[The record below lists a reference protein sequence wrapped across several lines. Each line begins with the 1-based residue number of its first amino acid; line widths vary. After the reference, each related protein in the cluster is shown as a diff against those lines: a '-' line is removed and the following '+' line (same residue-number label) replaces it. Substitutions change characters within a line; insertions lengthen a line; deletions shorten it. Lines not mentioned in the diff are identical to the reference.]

1 MPKEESI
8 LKYNH
13 EEKSIKIP
21 FIIYADMVSL
31 FAKIFTCHSNPEN
44 ASTAKVNKHAAS
56 CHLLFM
62 HSSFD
67 VTKNKH
73 DYDRTKDCMKN
84 FCKDSNEH
92 VTKII
97 SYEKKK

>member
-56 CHLLFM
+56 CYLLFM

-73 DYDRTKDCMKN
+73 DYYRSKDCMKN
-84 FCKDSNEH
+84 FCKDLKEH